1 MAQAPG
7 IAPTATTEAD
17 PDPRRWLILTIVLA
31 APLLAIFD
39 QFVVNVA
46 IATVQRDLRASFG
59 QIQLVVAGYA
69 LAYAILLITG
79 GRRAWR

>member
-1 MAQAPG
+1 M
-7 IAPTATTEAD
+7 
-17 PDPRRWLILTIVLA
+17 LA

-46 IATVQRDLRASFG
+46 IATMQRDLGASFG

-69 LAYAILLITG
+69 LAYAVC
-79 GRRAWR
+79 